1 MTPEERYTVIE
12 ALKREA
18 KQTAIWAAVCVVLAV
33 VTVNVG
39 TFVLLRLFGK
49 E

>member
-1 MTPEERYTVIE
+1 MTEAERQQVID